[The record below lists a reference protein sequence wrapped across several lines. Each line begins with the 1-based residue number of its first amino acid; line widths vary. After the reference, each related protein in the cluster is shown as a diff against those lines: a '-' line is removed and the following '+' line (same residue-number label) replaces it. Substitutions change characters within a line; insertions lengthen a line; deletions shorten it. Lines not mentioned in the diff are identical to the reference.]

1 MNTTEQILYLI
12 LQELQKLNDNLGVG
26 EEE

>member
-12 LQELQKLNDNLGVG
+12 LQELQKLNDHLGVG